1 MKLIRLTRARIRTTK
16 IDPDGRVFV
25 NSEDISTFEARSQ
38 SWNGVDLGDVTDITM
53 KGGEKFSVIE
63 TPEVIVQ
70 AIDPQFGDW
79 LKDTEILDELNL
91 DE

>member
-1 MKLIRLTRARIRTTK
+1 MKLIRLTRALIHKTE
-16 IDPDGRVFV
+16 IEPYGRVFV
-25 NSEDISTFEARSQ
+25 NSEDISKFEARSL
-38 SWNGVDLGDVTDITM
+38 SIGDVTDITM
-53 KGGEKFSVIE
+53 KRGEKFSVIE
-63 TPEVIVQ
+63 TPAVIVQ